1 MMTRVKHTLPIVKLN
16 LKLQCESRVDAISVM
31 RIYQLKGTRTIT
43 GAGADNAAKP
53 LDERNKRVIVDK
65 AKNLDVVMPMYKL
78 TEYTNN
84 HSKTLGKYYTKF
96 QIIPIQDNKNRKKSP
111 IGGNTKDVEIAM
123 SLKYLRNFLGTLEM
137 LLINYKID
145 LILAWSAD
153 YVISS
158 ATGAIIFSIT
168 ETKRHGPVITLST
181 WNSGKLVQ
189 QLKTG
194 FKRNISWNN
203 YQSKVTRQ
211 A

>member
-1 MMTRVKHTLPIVKLN
+1 M
-16 LKLQCESRVDAISVM
+16 
-31 RIYQLKGTRTIT
+31 
-43 GAGADNAAKP
+43 
-53 LDERNKRVIVDK
+53 
-65 AKNLDVVMPMYKL
+65 
-78 TEYTNN
+78 
-84 HSKTLGKYYTKF
+84 
-96 QIIPIQDNKNRKKSP
+96 
-111 IGGNTKDVEIAM
+111 
-123 SLKYLRNFLGTLEM
+123 GTLEM